1 MYCMRIPAE
10 IQNHNTH
17 NAENPATVS
26 GMARLL
32 IASFPL
38 LLLAS
43 CTPSVPSDPTKSC
56 LTVLKSSWEQSCF
69 TFSPKETSCRDDRRV
84 IVGEARNDCGATIGT
99 AYVEFN
105 LIDGSNAQIQSVS
118 DSTRNLAPG
127 VTWKFRIMW
136 TSDPDIGVRAN
147 RFELAK
153 ASAYR

>member
-1 MYCMRIPAE
+1 M
-10 IQNHNTH
+10 
-17 NAENPATVS
+17 
-26 GMARLL
+26 
-32 IASFPL
+32 
-38 LLLAS
+38 
-43 CTPSVPSDPTKSC
+43 
-56 LTVLKSSWEQSCF
+56 
-69 TFSPKETSCRDDRRV
+69 
-84 IVGEARNDCGATIGT
+84 GEARNDCGATIGT